1 MSIDPSTLTS
11 LIGLGLLGYFIGFV
25 GGMVGLVLGV
35 LRLPI
40 VYFYAFS
47 PSVAAGTN
55 IGVSAMGALA
65 GSGRHI
71 REERVNYRVLAVM
84 AVSSALG
91 AFIGGYYSWVIP
103 PWILLLMIGLIVL
116 YEGATLS
123 RTPKPGTNNTSE
135 LTVAKEVELGYLRAL
150 KEASIGFSIG
160 ILGGMVGLVLGSLR
174 LPAMLRILKMDP
186 KIAVGTNLAASSVM
200 GVSGF
205 VGHIL
210 FGEIHWGILVSMG
223 VAAMIGGYMGAKYTG
238 RMETYKLKRLI
249 GYILLIVCIA
259 FFWESYNSFR

>member
-1 MSIDPSTLTS
+1 MSMEPSELAS
-11 LIGLGLLGYFIGFV
+11 LIGLGLLGYFIGFI
-25 GGMVGLVLGV
+25 GGIVGLVLGV
-35 LRLPI
+35 LRLPVI
-40 VYFYAFS
+40 YLYAFS

-55 IGVSAMGALA
+55 IGVSAMGAIA
-65 GSGRHI
+65 GLGRHI
-71 REERVNYRVLAVM
+71 REGRVNYRVLAAM

-91 AFIGGYYSWVIP
+91 AFFVGYYSWVVP

-123 RTPKPGTNNTSE
+123 RTLKPGTNNTSE
-135 LTVAKEVELGYLRAL
+135 FTVAKEVELGYLRAV
-150 KEASIGFSIG
+150 KEAFIGFLIG

-186 KIAVGTNLAASSVM
+186 RIAVGTNLAVSSVM

-205 VGHIL
+205 VGHVL
-210 FGEIHWGILVSMG
+210 FGEIHWGILASMG

-249 GYILLIVCIA
+249 GYILLVISIA